1 MNIAAILHDQAVR
14 HGQRPAILQGRRVV
28 TFEELD
34 RAASAAEADLQA
46 AGLRPGMRALVFA
59 PMSIE
64 LYVTMIGLFRLRA
77 GAVFVDPSAGR
88 ARLDGCVRRVN
99 PDAFLAIPRAHLL
112 RLSSSAVRRLRL
124 KLSVGARI
132 PLLSA
137 VGVRVARA
145 AAPVVPCDAD
155 TPAIVTFTSGSTGE
169 PRAAV
174 RTHGFLLAQHQ
185 ALVQSLALS
194 AGDVDLTTLPIFLL
208 ANLASGVTSV
218 IPDADLRAP
227 GAIPPAP
234 VLAQVLAARAT
245 RTVASP
251 ALLLRLASHP
261 AASRSLGTLRHIFT
275 GGAPVFP
282 AALDAIARA
291 APAATVVAVYGS
303 TEAEPIAQIAHHAIS
318 HGDRLLMR
326 GGAGL
331 LAGLPAASISLRIL
345 PDRWS
350 VPLGPWTHEDLER
363 EALPA
368 GSIGEIVV
376 SGEHVLPGYLDGRG
390 DEETKI
396 HAGDRVW
403 HRTGDAGYIDPA
415 GRLWLL
421 GRCSARVQDGHG
433 TVYPFAV
440 ECAAS
445 ETEGVHR
452 TAFVQHD
459 GQRVLVVQLAAG
471 VNAAR
476 ATADLQGRVGWA
488 RLDRVLV
495 VARIPVDQRHN
506 AKIDYPALRRM
517 LNGTTRR

>member
-14 HGQRPAILQGRRVV
+14 YGQRPAILQRRRVI

-34 RAASAAEADLQA
+34 RAASAAAEDLEA
-46 AGLRPGMRALVFA
+46 AGLRPGMRALVFV
-59 PMSIE
+59 PLSIE

-77 GAVFVDPSAGR
+77 TAVFVDPSAGR
-88 ARLDGCVRRVN
+88 DRLDACISRVR

-112 RLSSSAVRRLRL
+112 RFSSPVVRALSL
-124 KLSVGARI
+124 KVIVGARV
-132 PLLSA
+132 PFLPA
-137 VGVRVARA
+137 VGVRLARE
-145 AAPVVPCDAD
+145 AAPVVPCDSG

-174 RTHGFLLAQHQ
+174 RTHGFLVAQHQ
-185 ALVQSLALS
+185 ALVESLGLS
-194 AGDVDLTTLPIFLL
+194 AGDIDLTTLPIFLL

-227 GAIPPAP
+227 GSISPAP
-234 VLAQVLAARAT
+234 VLAQVLATGAT

-251 ALLLRLASHP
+251 ALLLRLAGHP
-261 AASRSLGTLRHIFT
+261 AGSRNLGTLRRIFT

-282 AALDAIARA
+282 AALDTITRS

-318 HGDRLLMR
+318 NEDRLLMR

-331 LAGLPAASISLRIL
+331 LAGVPARSLSLRIL

-350 VPLGPWTHEDLER
+350 IPLGPWTHADLER

-396 HAGDRVW
+396 RVGGSVW
-403 HRTGDAGYIDPA
+403 HRTGDAGYLDVD

-433 TVYPFAV
+433 TLYPFAV

-445 ETEGVHR
+445 DSEAVHR

-459 GQRVLVVQLAAG
+459 DKRVLVVELSAG
-471 VNAAR
+471 ADAER
-476 ATADLQGRVGWA
+476 AMTDLRQRLGWA

-495 VARIPVDQRHN
+495 VPRIPVDLRHN
-506 AKIDYPALRRM
+506 AKIDYPALRQM
-517 LNGTTRR
+517 LNARPRS